1 MFCKV
6 SWQDCGVYEKMRELR
21 VKNEELRV
29 ESGELIK
36 YKIVRKPIKHL
47 YMEVKNGYVEIR
59 CNKFVSKKFIEEFIL
74 KHKETILK
82 KLQKKYFYLGREVEK
97 EVDYKNVTPKIVL
110 PLVEKY
116 SEIMKLYPSKIS
128 FRFNKSRWGSCSYK
142 NSIVFNYYLS
152 KLPIELIEYVV
163 VHELAHIKHKH
174 HQKPF
179 WNEVAKIL
187 PDVKIRR
194 KSLRKYEK
202 MF

>member
-1 MFCKV
+1 MKI
-6 SWQDCGVYEKMRELR
+6 ENIE
-21 VKNEELRV
+21 
-29 ESGELIK
+29 

-47 YMEVKNGYVEIR
+47 YMEVKNGYVEVR
-59 CNKFVSKKFIEEFIL
+59 CNKFVSNKFIEEFIL

-82 KLQKKYFYLGREVEK
+82 KLQKKHFYLGREVEK
-97 EVDYKNVTPKIVL
+97 EVDYKSVTPKIIL

-116 SEIMKLYPSKIS
+116 SKIMELYPSKVS

-179 WNEVAKIL
+179 WDEVAKIL

-194 KSLRKYEK
+194 KNLRKYEK